1 MHAHEVHCQM
11 NEDNEF
17 RNSQDFNRR
26 SRLQQSNKDNYENT
40 TESQQQSNDNSEST
54 DTSSYADRTSHTL
67 PVRKLKKRVDISSV
81 KSVTQSPSNKTNVKN
96 VFPSYPE
103 EQQKVE
109 ECKYHEPIET
119 NKSNDNQQCRFLPRL
134 QGVENA
140 AFQQDTQKMEPT
152 ESEVYFAD
160 VSSCCNISV
169 RNDHDSSLYDEALDT
184 TQKPRL
190 ISLQCIHKKQIDVDK
205 NNTILQTFQENIS
218 SSTATEDEDYL
229 AHRMG
234 KKQMSTRSRLPLP
247 LPTNDV
253 DTNKM
258 IDNCN
263 IPKDPSQ
270 NSLCSV
276 QTPMTETTDDGSIT
290 PTFVTECCL
299 NYLDGNKDGG
309 NNVHFPTPNSFLA
322 PDAQYEIIQEHN
334 QRLTYSN
341 DNTCNLTNTI
351 SGVNNFNQ
359 SYHLQNNFNKN
370 YNQQQQQLQQQ
381 HQQQIQLQ
389 LQQQHQQ
396 QLQQQQQQQQQ
407 QSPKNIVQP
416 PTNRRN
422 LGSNISALMQNFGVN
437 HSILYGESSSGIDD
451 EIQTHGCQ
459 SDGTMDSGWQSGS
472 EKQERNNIIDGG
484 NENLTTTVTGTA
496 TSSTATTTP
505 HKSVKV

>member
-1 MHAHEVHCQM
+1 MLNYEKKNSNKSFRFHHVHHHMHAHEVHCQM

-17 RNSQDFNRR
+17 RNSQDFARR
-26 SRLQQSNKDNYENT
+26 SRQQCNKDNYENT
-40 TESQQQSNDNSEST
+40 AESQQQSNDNSEST

-81 KSVTQSPSNKTNVKN
+81 KSVTQSPNNKTNVKN
-96 VFPSYPE
+96 VFPTYAE

-140 AFQQDTQKMEPT
+140 AFQQETQKMEPT

-190 ISLQCIHKKQIDVDK
+190 ISLQCIHKKPIDVDK
-205 NNTILQTFQENIS
+205 NNAILQTFQENIS

-247 LPTNDV
+247 LPLNDG
-253 DTNKM
+253 DANK
-258 IDNCN
+258 DNCN

-270 NSLCSV
+270 NSICSSV

-299 NYLDGNKDGG
+299 NYLDNKDG
-309 NNVHFPTPNSFLA
+309 NVRFPTSNSFLA

-334 QRLTYSN
+334 QRLNYN
-341 DNTCNLTNTI
+341 DNSCNLTNTI
-351 SGVNNFNQ
+351 SGVNNFSQ
-359 SYHLQNNFNKN
+359 SYIQNNFNKN
-370 YNQQQQQLQQQ
+370 FN
-381 HQQQIQLQ
+381 
-389 LQQQHQQ
+389 
-396 QLQQQQQQQQQ
+396 QQQQQQQQQ
-407 QSPKNIVQP
+407 ASPKNIPSSNIQ

-422 LGSNISALMQNFGVN
+422 LGSNISALIQNFGVN
-437 HSILYGESSSGIDD
+437 HALLYGESSGIDD
-451 EIQTHGCQ
+451 EIQGHGCQ

-472 EKQERNNIIDGG
+472 EKQERNIDG
-484 NENLTTTVTGTA
+484 NESVVTTT
-496 TSSTATTTP
+496 